1 MIRHCCSLK
10 FYEINSYLKHLKFH
24 KDNSSLQ
31 VECNECG
38 HSSKT
43 WDAFKKHIKIE
54 HTKNCLSYHAVTNA
68 DVFETATANVSQT
81 LIESEYD
88 QNASI
93 SDPQKF
99 WLSFSLLYLILKN

>member
-54 HTKNCLSYHAVTNA
+54 HTKNWLYFFNSNFFTK
-68 DVFETATANVSQT
+68 
-81 LIESEYD
+81 
-88 QNASI
+88 I
-93 SDPQKF
+93 SFFNKNMIFQIINSFNKF
-99 WLSFSLLYLILKN
+99 NNINL